1 MSDPN
6 EGGAPC
12 DYSNQDDL
20 FANGAGGTSFSAPDF
35 AGIAALMQQSLAV
48 YFGESGLL
56 LGNPAPAFYQ
66 IAKAQLALPL
76 LVGGCNATLGNK
88 ISTACVFNDVTVG
101 DISEPCKL
109 GTPSCSGTSAST
121 KGVGVLAATVGK
133 TREYAFPAQPGYDLA
148 TGLGSVNVTN
158 LIYNYDDGYTP

>member
-1 MSDPN
+1 MPNDGVRDEPDVSLFAANGTWNHFYVFCMSDPN

-12 DYSNQDDL
+12 DYSNQNDL
-20 FANGAGGTSFSAPDF
+20 FNNGAGGTSFSAPDF

-48 YFGESGLL
+48 YFGDTGLL

-101 DISEPCKL
+101 DISEPIRPRDGFGFGQRDEL
-109 GTPSCSGTSAST
+109 
-121 KGVGVLAATVGK
+121 
-133 TREYAFPAQPGYDLA
+133 
-148 TGLGSVNVTN
+148 N
-158 LIYNYDDGYTP
+158 L